1 MQIVERRG
9 KFLLAPTR
17 DLILTFNQ
25 KEAKL
30 MLRTG
35 YKLMLVS
42 LSSAILFVLAAP
54 EIHATTVIVGT
65 CKVGTR
71 FTKIQ
76 DALNSTPA
84 PTIVEV
90 CPGKYPEQVTITKPV
105 TLEGVTSGNSSN
117 ATLVVPSGGLVNN
130 ATLLNGG
137 AAAVQILVKNVA
149 GAVVLSNL
157 VVDATNNGVS
167 GAQVVGILYMNTP
180 GTINHTVAFNDENG
194 EGGIGMYL
202 GGGSAN
208 PKVNVENS
216 TLDHDNIGI
225 WVQSSSTSS
234 ELTAAIQ
241 NNLFNLN
248 PYGIQVFA
256 GATVTISG
264 NTINNNAT
272 GIYLDGSSGSAVNNT
287 IVSGSFGFE
296 LKGDGISIKTNK
308 IYNAAATG
316 IDVETNITNS
326 VVTGNIVTTA
336 PTGIEACHTTGSPN
350 MVHTNTF
357 VDTATAYEAESGFP
371 TTGSTYIGV
380 TTISQA
386 CP

>member
-1 MQIVERRG
+1 MSRL
-9 KFLLAPTR
+9 K
-17 DLILTFNQ
+17 
-25 KEAKL
+25 
-30 MLRTG
+30 
-35 YKLMLVS
+35 
-42 LSSAILFVLAAP
+42 FVLLVVSACLLTVEAP
-54 EIHATTVIVGT
+54 VLHATTYVVGT
-65 CKVGTR
+65 CKVGTQ

-76 DALNSTPA
+76 DALNATPA

-90 CPGKYPEQVTITKPV
+90 CPGKYPEQVTITRPV
-105 TLEGVTSGNSSN
+105 TLQGVPSGNSSY
-117 ATLVVPSGGLVNN
+117 ATLVVPSSGLVNN
-130 ATLLNGG
+130 ATLLDGG
-137 AAAVQILVKNVA
+137 AAAVQILVKNVD
-149 GAVVLSNL
+149 GTVVLTNL
-157 VVDATNNGVS
+157 VVDATNNSVS

-180 GTINHTVAFNDENG
+180 GTINHTVTFNDENG

-202 GGGSAN
+202 EGGSAN
-208 PKVNVENS
+208 PKVTVENS
-216 TLDHDNIGI
+216 TLDHDNVGI

-234 ELTAAIQ
+234 ELTATIQ

-264 NTINNNAT
+264 NTFNNNVT

-287 IVSGSFGFE
+287 FVYGDFGFE
-296 LKGDGISIKTNK
+296 LKGDGISIKSNK

-316 IDVETNITNS
+316 IDVETNITKS
-326 VVTGNIVTTA
+326 VVTGNVVTTA

-350 MVHTNTF
+350 MVHSNTF

-371 TTGSTYIGV
+371 TTGSTYLGV
-380 TTISQA
+380 TTILQA